1 MGDYTAQY
9 LIDRDMRKDDII
21 AVTQTPERGWWH
33 GEPVDEARRVPAKLS
48 VFPRTYL
55 CLV

>member
-33 GEPVDEARRVPAKLS
+33 GEPVDKARRVPAKLS